1 MPPLLPLLRGGA
13 AGAPGPPLPGR
24 GSRTGYWSLH
34 FWCRT
39 VRLGLSA
46 PRSAARLP
54 VPCHARTAARG
65 SWSPQPSGRRLPA
78 GRCCPSKP
86 CSNGPRSRSWP
97 QQIRQH
103 RGPERGALSCLWAP
117 APRSPVG
124 SHRPAAPRHRG
135 SALGSA
141 YIPSAVPVSWDPFPM
156 SHILHCIHISLPAI
170 PQTWLFWVPLLR
182 AGVHLAAWGT
192 LGLLGA
198 LMPLCLTL
206 GCSWSGGSHRL
217 HHGSLALLPVGV
229 GVQLGWAPCVGVW
242 VGWAPQV
249 PVAPVSESGWDG
261 CPVSQ
266 CPWCGVGV
274 PQGAGVTP
282 VSWQLGHGRQCVLD
296 VGDQREPEPP

>member
-1 MPPLLPLLRGGA
+1 MPPLPPLLRRGA
-13 AGAPGPPLPGR
+13 AGAPGPPLPER
-24 GSRTGYWSLH
+24 GSRTGCWSLH

-46 PRSAARLP
+46 PRSVARLP

-65 SWSPQPSGRRLPA
+65 SWSPQPSGRRPPA

-86 CSNGPRSRSWP
+86 CSNGPRSPSWP

-124 SHRPAAPRHRG
+124 SRRPAAPRHRG

-141 YIPSAVPVSWDPFPM
+141 YIPSAVPVSWDPFPV

-182 AGVHLAAWGT
+182 AGVHLHGVPWGFWGPSCLSALPWGAAGVGDPTDCTMAAWPCC
-192 LGLLGA
+192 
-198 LMPLCLTL
+198 PLVLE
-206 GCSWSGGSHRL
+206 CSWDGH
-217 HHGSLALLPVGV
+217 
-229 GVQLGWAPCVGVW
+229 
-242 VGWAPQV
+242 
-249 PVAPVSESGWDG
+249 PVSECGWDG
-261 CPVSQ
+261 HPRSRWPRCQSLGGMDALDPDA
-266 CPWCGVGV
+266 P
-274 PQGAGVTP
+274 GAG
-282 VSWQLGHGRQCVLD
+282 LGCPRVL
-296 VGDQREPEPP
+296 V